1 MKPRV
6 LAILAAATA
15 GVLLIAFLATR
26 GGNSNSSGGI
36 SGDHAAATGDYLFP
50 DLRTNADAIV
60 ELHVSQADKSAR
72 IVRDVG
78 SNDWRVATLGGYPA
92 NAERVRDTVRSLVD
106 AKILEKK
113 TARKESHGA
122 IGLDDPAADG
132 TRAVLV
138 EALSA
143 EGKPLA
149 RLVLGDVAPSAA
161 PNFDPNSTARF
172 VRRADEDQSYLVVG
186 RFPAD
191 PSSTAWVVRSIIEI
205 PASRVREVRIT
216 PPTGPGPGTSLVVS
230 RATETDELAISD
242 IPTGRTVKD
251 QTQVARLAQALAFLT
266 LESVK
271 PASEA
276 ADFAGFENA
285 TTFDLIT
292 FDHLFIRAHVTKHAD
307 EYWAR
312 FEALPEPVTQAA
324 PASSDTGLL
333 APAANAE
340 VSIDDPP
347 AEPTPVE
354 PAPAADDPTR
364 ASARDEAAALN
375 ATLAPW
381 IFRLS
386 ATKGEQLTT
395 TLDDVLMPAP
405 MQGPE
410 LPQAQPAPTP
420 EPVPLPTPESTPATE
435 PGVDPA
441 KVLFPESRP

>member
-6 LAILAAATA
+6 LAILAGATA

-36 SGDHAAATGDYLFP
+36 SGEHAAATGAYLFP

-72 IVRDVG
+72 IVRDAG

-113 TARKESHGA
+113 TARKESHAA
-122 IGLDDPAADG
+122 IGLDDPTADG
-132 TRAVLV
+132 TRAILV
-138 EALSA
+138 EAINA

-161 PNFDPNSTARF
+161 PNFDPNSTAHF

-216 PPTGPGPGTSLVVS
+216 PPAGPVVVAL
-230 RATETDELAISD
+230 RQAEADELAIND

-271 PASEA
+271 PASDA
-276 ADFAGFENA
+276 ATVGGFDNA
-285 TTFDLIT
+285 ATFDLIT
-292 FDHLFIRAHVTKHAD
+292 FDHLLVRAHVAKHAD

-312 FEALPEPVTQAA
+312 FEALPEPVAQAA
-324 PASSDTGLL
+324 PASSDAGLL

-347 AEPTPVE
+347 AETATAE
-354 PAPAADDPTR
+354 PDDPTR
-364 ASARDEAAALN
+364 ASARAEAAALN

-381 IFRLS
+381 IFRLN

-420 EPVPLPTPESTPATE
+420 EPVPLPAPESTPATE